1 MAERMNIYQKLAK
14 IRKQVEVVQK
24 NIQDEFIQAFLCNV
38 MAEFVLSVKNV
49 RESKEKYNHEMYY
62 KMENQPVG

>member
-1 MAERMNIYQKLAK
+1 
-14 IRKQVEVVQK
+14 
-24 NIQDEFIQAFLCNV
+24 

-62 KMENQPVG
+62 KMEKSPVG